1 MTRATTEGV
10 GWLDEL
16 LAPGGRGP
24 EARAQAYFMRGLLA
38 VLQSDPDAARP
49 ALEQA
54 VAEARET
61 GQPPL
66 LSGLLFPSSIAQH
79 PGRGCHGRQDP
90 NHTEPSP
97 LPPPRPPL

>member
-10 GWLDEL
+10 RWLDEM
-16 LAPGGRGP
+16 LAPGGRDP

-54 VAEARET
+54 VAGARQA
-61 GQPPL
+61 GQLRL
-66 LSGLLFPSSIAQH
+66 LAESLSVASIAENMA
-79 PGRGCHGRQDP
+79 GDRASARR
-90 NHTEPSP
+90 
-97 LPPPRPPL
+97 LL